1 MAGSSADALLG
12 FGLGGF
18 AALLWSLWLIGNR
31 LAGRAQRLRALLE
44 SALKNLRTADLA
56 SLLEEIRA
64 VEADAKSLIG
74 LLRRG
79 R

>member
-1 MAGSSADALLG
+1 MGSSADALLG

-18 AALLWSLWLIGNR
+18 AAVVWSLWVVGNR
-31 LAGRAQRLRALLE
+31 LAARANRLRRLLE
-44 SALKNLRTADLA
+44 SALKDPRTADLA
-56 SLLEEIRA
+56 SLLDEIRA
-64 VEADAKSLIG
+64 VEADATSLIG